1 VCLSNAH
8 KCTDAS
14 AARLA
19 VIWNSLQYMLHVA
32 IVTNANLPACSQF
45 KQYFGAEGWNLQVAT
60 EKKRSAQSNMKLTES
75 FEGINIKHV

>member
-1 VCLSNAH
+1 
-8 KCTDAS
+8 
-14 AARLA
+14 
-19 VIWNSLQYMLHVA
+19 MLHVA